1 MATENGHRSLE
12 VLKKDSHIVHSS
24 NLELDVTCC
33 YNISTP
39 VFACMNKTHGRGWS
53 RKANQEKECFRSVER
68 IQYHQDEAM
77 HA

>member
-12 VLKKDSHIVHSS
+12 LKKDSHIVHSS

-39 VFACMNKTHGRGWS
+39 GKPTKKKNALD
-53 RKANQEKECFRSVER
+53 Q
-68 IQYHQDEAM
+68 
-77 HA
+77 